1 VAFFIQ
7 NDVSSSTLFQDQVPA
22 IRRSIF
28 DYTDRE
34 VTIGLPDQRSSFG
47 DDTFVEAVSQNTSSL
62 ATSNDKTTKTAF
74 TAPPRI
80 TVEDSARPFITDLVS
95 DTLYAL
101 LNQAIF
107 AARIRFIPIDH
118 IDVKGYIDRDEDT
131 KLIIANILVNTDSET
146 AFKFWTYLG
155 SFVQD
160 YIDTRLPS
168 RLRDLAVERISFEV
182 EALEDAHRIRS

>member
-1 VAFFIQ
+1 MSFFIQ

-28 DYTDRE
+28 DYTDPE
-34 VTIGLPDQRSSFG
+34 ISIGLPEQKASFG
-47 DDTFVEAVSQNTSSL
+47 EDPFGEALSQN
-62 ATSNDKTTKTAF
+62 ATSLTPSKTTNTEF

-80 TVEDSARPFITDLVS
+80 AVEDSAKPLITDLVS

-118 IDVKGYIDRDEDT
+118 IDLKGYIDRDEDT
-131 KLIIANILVNTDSET
+131 KLIIANILVNTDNET
-146 AFKFWTYLG
+146 AFRFWTYLG
-155 SFVQD
+155 LFVQD
-160 YIDTRLPS
+160 YIDTRLPTK
-168 RLRDLAVERISFEV
+168 LRDLAVERISFEV

>member
-1 VAFFIQ
+1 VSFFIQ

-28 DYTDRE
+28 DYTDPE
-34 VTIGLPDQRSSFG
+34 ISIGLPEQKASFG
-47 DDTFVEAVSQNTSSL
+47 EDPFGEALSQN
-62 ATSNDKTTKTAF
+62 ATSLTPFKTTNTEF

-80 TVEDSARPFITDLVS
+80 AVEDSAKPLITDLVS

-118 IDVKGYIDRDEDT
+118 IDLKGYIDRDEDT
-131 KLIIANILVNTDSET
+131 KLIIANILVNTDNET
-146 AFKFWTYLG
+146 AFRFWTYLG
-155 SFVQD
+155 LFVQD
-160 YIDTRLPS
+160 YIDTRLPTK
-168 RLRDLAVERISFEV
+168 LRDLAVERISFEV